1 MRAGMQIGPVLD
13 VRVNVTPSLANL
25 SRFGV
30 FTLLLPENPT
40 ESPRCWSG
48 KMNTMLGFWG
58 NACSFDNCLFFDVT
72 LVTNLIRDILNIIQY
87 MDSFERVGWK
97 EGVLTLLESKS
108 DLRKFCVAAVTIY
121 KLETF

>member
-1 MRAGMQIGPVLD
+1 MTDID
-13 VRVNVTPSLANL
+13 VTQFEEAKTQ
-25 SRFGV
+25 

-87 MDSFERVGWK
+87 MGSFERVGWK
-97 EGVLTLLESKS
+97 EGLLTLLESKS
-108 DLRKFCVAAVTIY
+108 DLRNFLCSCGY
-121 KLETF
+121 NL